1 MQFYAQ
7 FGILGLQ
14 RRDGC
19 LDMSLA
25 DKTIGSHRIRNEF
38 EVQHGNERF
47 GVFHVESAVLG
58 LMDADTKNS
67 SVENTLDGDPRV
79 GSGGDL

>member
-1 MQFYAQ
+1 M
-7 FGILGLQ
+7 GVELWPSS
-14 RRDGC
+14 D
-19 LDMSLA
+19 A
-25 DKTIGSHRIRNEF
+25 DPCEVRFIKPFSNDLPEMPQII

-58 LMDADTKNS
+58 IMDADTKNG